1 MQDERNINID
11 KATRDAGKDLLEEL
25 LRVSTQG
32 GKTTQPE
39 NKTSETTKKI
49 PSDLAGLLHFFEL
62 IDASIEEAE
71 KKRKQAKEDNSKIE
85 IKEIKKDVSPSSSK
99 SHCCLFDPDWFMA
112 ACEDDPFLNVDD
124 PEASKNDEA
133 PENNSV
139 DPKEQELDLK
149 GPEKEKGQEDERIM
163 GEEKYGPLFQALI
176 QDNLNKLNEWT
187 KQLLR
192 LKVQSQGDETCQ
204 YPGYYMELAVDNYYN
219 ALCELRRASESAI
232 AKLEYFTTKKY
243 EYK

>member
-1 MQDERNINID
+1 MQNERNININ

-32 GKTTQPE
+32 SKTTQPE

-71 KKRKQAKEDNSKIE
+71 KKSKKTKEDE
-85 IKEIKKDVSPSSSK
+85 KEEAKDIQKDVSPSSPK
-99 SHCCLFDPDWFMA
+99 NHCCLFDPDWFSSA
-112 ACEDDPFLNVDD
+112 VDDDPLLKADA
-124 PEASKNDEA
+124 PEAEASENDGL
-133 PENNSV
+133 
-139 DPKEQELDLK
+139 DLKEQELDLK
-149 GPEKEKGQEDERIM
+149 EPEEEKEQEEERKM

-192 LKVQSQGDETCQ
+192 LKVQSQNDETRQ
-204 YPGYYMELAVDNYYN
+204 YPEYYMELAVDKYYN
-219 ALCELRRASESAI
+219 ALCELRQAAESTI